1 MSEPFLERMSRFTPD
16 AGSVN
21 RDALLFATGRA
32 SARPNRGW
40 IALAGALAATQAL
53 SLVLLWPHSSPP
65 GPGSP
70 VQVAKTVPVAT
81 EPPTLPDPGSMLARH
96 RLESEPEDRPDTGTF
111 VESGPPLRAYG
122 SPPPSILN

>member
-40 IALAGALAATQAL
+40 IALAGALAATQVL
-53 SLVLLWPHSSPP
+53 SLALLWPHSTLP
-65 GPGSP
+65 GAGSP
-70 VQVAKTVPVAT
+70 VQFANAPSADP
-81 EPPTLPDPGSMLARH
+81 EPPPLPNPGMLVARH
-96 RLESEPEDRPDTGTF
+96 TLESEPDDRPDTGTF
-111 VESGPPLRAYG
+111 VDTGPPLRAFG
-122 SPPPSILN
+122 SPPLSILN